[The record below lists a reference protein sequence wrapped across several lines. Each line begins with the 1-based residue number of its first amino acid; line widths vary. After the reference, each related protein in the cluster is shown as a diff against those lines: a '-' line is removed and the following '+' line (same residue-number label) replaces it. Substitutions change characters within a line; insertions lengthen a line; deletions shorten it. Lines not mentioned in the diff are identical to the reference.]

1 MTIHRAAPCPTCG
14 KTVALDKHGNI
25 RWHRNTTEP
34 RTSNAYLTQP
44 CPGFRQPPATTTIE
58 TRPTAAAAIERIRAF
73 LAAWDE
79 RHTTR
84 DQVLVQVKPGS
95 ADMLTSD
102 DLRALLAAADANEPA
117 YVPSDCPHCPDG
129 HRDPTTR
136 PWSASMSVYRDRDRQ
151 PTHLIVAPSS
161 GGHVAESDAEWL
173 RQVIRD
179 ARARHAPL
187 TDESCG
193 VIPTPRGLD
202 YLTIR
207 RQQHPKA
214 ATDA

>member
-1 MTIHRAAPCPTCG
+1 MTDPI
-14 KTVALDKHGNI
+14 
-25 RWHRNTTEP
+25 
-34 RTSNAYLTQP
+34 
-44 CPGFRQPPATTTIE
+44 
-58 TRPTAAAAIERIRAF
+58 AAARRVRAF
-73 LAAWDE
+73 LDAWDE

-95 ADMLTSD
+95 PDMLTSD
-102 DLRALLAAADANEPA
+102 DLRALLAAAD
-117 YVPSDCPHCPDG
+117 VDKQLTPSDCPHCPDG
-129 HRDPTTR
+129 HRDPNTR
-136 PWSASMSVYRDRDRQ
+136 PWAAYMSTYRDRDRQ

-193 VIPTPRGLD
+193 VIPTKAGRRLVDDYRAHRTRQRPRG
-202 YLTIR
+202 
-207 RQQHPKA
+207 
-214 ATDA
+214 DAQ